1 MGKEEYKMNMRQEF
15 RQLKRY
21 YQENEFG
28 KIFKHKLGIYFLKM
42 RSISRVELLRRFA
55 KAVSPN
61 PLNSQDISR

>member
-1 MGKEEYKMNMRQEF
+1 MDLKQEF
-15 RQLKRY
+15 RKLKGY
-21 YQENEFG
+21 YQENDFD
-28 KIFKHKLGIYFLKM
+28 KIFSHELGMYLLKM